1 MRASGPRLLPLPP
14 LLLLLMVTALFPRR
28 GLSLQKDSVKKD
40 FYTWWDNGDPPTYD
54 DPVFIKWMLEE
65 HNRFRAMVDPPAADM
80 LHMTWDLKLSEI
92 AKAYVEK
99 CVFGH
104 NPDLGNPHK
113 LHPVFKV
120 VGENIWL
127 GPPGTLIVASESWYN
142 ETRFYTYSTQ
152 ACSEV
157 CGHYTQL
164 VWANSYKL
172 GCAAHVCNRVPGFEE
187 EFLMMVICNYGP
199 AGNFPSHPYVSGIPC
214 SSCIA
219 EDTCENNLCNNPE
232 RDTIDLP
239 VGTGRDS
246 EGSEGREV
254 IEDIKSGRTEED
266 VSKASLPLDHPLLH
280 VLLFNCCY
288 TLLYLVYQ

>member
-80 LHMTWDLKLSEI
+80 LHM
-92 AKAYVEK
+92 
-99 CVFGH
+99 
-104 NPDLGNPHK
+104 
-113 LHPVFKV
+113 
-120 VGENIWL
+120 
-127 GPPGTLIVASESWYN
+127 
-142 ETRFYTYSTQ
+142 
-152 ACSEV
+152 
-157 CGHYTQL
+157 L